1 MISRSENADF
11 MPSPAQAASTVG
23 ARRGHTVR
31 CSVAGWMMTSNSWD
45 VAHFVAEYGMHIAAY
60 IYIWLNINSLAL
72 KQLN

>member
-1 MISRSENADF
+1 
-11 MPSPAQAASTVG
+11 MPSPAQEASTVG

-60 IYIWLNINSLAL
+60 IYMA
-72 KQLN
+72 